1 MRIMMHDYAGHPFQ
15 VQLSRELARR
25 GHHVLHLH
33 FSELQTPKG
42 NVVRQ
47 SGDPESFKVEGL
59 SLGEPF
65 AKGAF
70 IRRRA
75 QELAYGRR
83 VAARMEA
90 FAPDV
95 VLSANTP
102 LEVQEILFHTA
113 RRVNARFISWIQD
126 FYSVAVSTLLTK
138 KFGPFGKMVGL
149 YYNHIEKKLLNGCDE
164 IVYITDDFID
174 ITRGWNIP
182 ADKCH
187 VIENWAPLSELQPLS
202 RNNSWARRH
211 GLVGKFCILYSGTLG
226 LKHNPALLVR
236 LAESFRGQEQVRIV
250 AVCQGPGRAV
260 LERHRDRLGLDNL
273 LVLDIQPYEELP
285 QVLATGDV
293 LVAIIESDAG
303 VFAVPSKVL
312 TYLCA
317 ARPLLLAVPKRN
329 LAARTVVRAQ
339 AGLVAE
345 ANDVDA
351 FVAAA
356 HRLHLNPTLRRSLAQ
371 NARGYAQR
379 TFDIDAIADKF
390 ERILTAPEPA
400 PGRVRPALRPP
411 KHQSLA
417 S

>member
-1 MRIMMHDYAGHPFQ
+1 
-15 VQLSRELARR
+15 E
-25 GHHVLHLH
+25 
-33 FSELQTPKG
+33 
-42 NVVRQ
+42 
-47 SGDPESFKVEGL
+47 DPETFKVEGL

-113 RRVNARFISWIQD
+113 RRVDARFISWIQD

-138 KFGPFGKMVGL
+138 KFGLFGRMVGL
-149 YYNHIEKKLLNGCDE
+149 YYNYIEKKLLGGCDE
-164 IVYITDDFID
+164 VIYITEDFID

-182 ADKCH
+182 PEKCH
-187 VIENWAPLSELQPLS
+187 VIENWAPLSELRLQP
-202 RNNSWARRH
+202 RDNGWAHRH
-211 GLVGKFCILYSGTLG
+211 GLADKFCILYSGTLG
-226 LKHNPALLVR
+226 LKHNPELLVR
-236 LAESFRGQEQVRIV
+236 LAESFRGHEQVRVV
-250 AVCQGPGRAV
+250 AVSQGPGRAV
-260 LERHRDRLGLDNL
+260 LERHRDRLGLENL

-285 QVLATGDV
+285 QVLATGDL
-293 LVAIIESDAG
+293 LVAIIEGDAG

-329 LAARTVVRAQ
+329 LAARTVVRAR

-345 ANDVDA
+345 ANDVEG

-356 HRLHLNPTLRRSLAQ
+356 HRLFHSATLRRTLAQ
-371 NARGYAQR
+371 NARSYAQR
-379 TFDIDAIADKF
+379 TFDIDTIADKF
-390 ERILTAPEPA
+390 ERILGARPA
-400 PGRVRPALRPP
+400 AAGRVRPAVRP
-411 KHQSLA
+411 KQSLA

>member
-1 MRIMMHDYAGHPFQ
+1 MRIMMHDYAGRPFQ

-33 FSELQTPKG
+33 CLELQTPKG

-47 SGDPESFKVEGL
+47 SQDPETFKVEGL

-113 RRVNARFISWIQD
+113 RRLDARFISWIQD

-138 KFGPFGKMVGL
+138 KFGLVGKMVGL
-149 YYNHIEKKLLNGCDE
+149 YYNFIEKKLLNGCDQ
-164 IVYITDDFID
+164 IVYITDDFVE
-174 ITRGWNIP
+174 ITQGWNILP
-182 ADKCH
+182 DKCH
-187 VIENWAPLSELQPLS
+187 VIENWAPLSELAPQP
-202 RNNSWARRH
+202 RNNPWARRH
-211 GLVGKFCILYSGTLG
+211 GLVDTFCILYSGTLG
-226 LKHNPALLVR
+226 LKHNPALLVH
-236 LAESFRGQEQVRIV
+236 LAESFRHEEHVRIV

-260 LERHRDRLGLDNL
+260 LEQHRDRLGLDNL

-345 ANDVDA
+345 ANDVDG

-356 HRLHLNPTLRRSLAQ
+356 HQLHHSPALRRSLAQ
-371 NARGYAQR
+371 NARNYPQR
-379 TFDIDAIADKF
+379 TIDLDTIADKI
-390 ERILTAPEPA
+390 ERNLATPESA
-400 PGRVRPALRPP
+400 PGRVRPAVRP
-411 KHQSLA
+411 KQQSLA